1 MITVILWDEARLAF
15 SLRASRANFNSCF
28 FNCET
33 ETVTQSFGSHFGNST
48 ILVHFSQINF
58 SRNFRTY
65 RFGTFGLYS
74 RDSQQIRKNWFSWR
88 QLCLSLSSGIFP
100 KKNWLPLESVIPK
113 MALISFWLFWA
124 SLLERSFRITQR
136 SNLPSWYPPP
146 PSRKTLFGKETG
158 LIRVTLIG
166 R

>member
-1 MITVILWDEARLAF
+1 MITVILWEAARLAF

-33 ETVTQSFGSHFGNST
+33 ETVTQSFGTHFGNST
-48 ILVHFSQINF
+48 ILVHSSQINF

-88 QLCLSLSSGIFP
+88 QLCLKSQPWNLSKKKLTTPRECCSQNGFNFVLTLLGLFVRKIVSDYPEEQFAFLISPSL
-100 KKNWLPLESVIPK
+100 IPK
-113 MALISFWLFWA
+113 NPLW
-124 SLLERSFRITQR
+124 
-136 SNLPSWYPPP
+136 
-146 PSRKTLFGKETG
+146 
-158 LIRVTLIG
+158 
-166 R
+166 